1 MIFLLMTSLSIYDFR
16 FCKNLNETNS
26 IVSNREAAFDMAMR
40 IVSRVLNDAKAG
52 HPYAIQILD
61 EEVFSRK

>member
-1 MIFLLMTSLSIYDFR
+1 MTSDSA
-16 FCKNLNETNS
+16 KNLNETNS
-26 IVSNREAAFDMAMR
+26 IVSNREAAFDRAMR